1 MINAAKRIREVEQK
15 KKKNGRWN
23 VQCKRKEIQLA

>member
-15 KKKNGRWN
+15 KKNGRWN
-23 VQCKRKEIQLA
+23 GQCKRQEIQLA

>member
-15 KKKNGRWN
+15 KKKVVEMDN
-23 VQCKRKEIQLA
+23 VSGKKYNLHN